1 MRDDNRFKTGREG
14 RRLETRKQQREAGTA
29 YHPRG
34 LARKIVQSTMRREGA
49 IGLNKT
55 DPNHGITQ
63 SQFATSW
70 RDRADILFGK

>member
-1 MRDDNRFKTGREG
+1 MAHEKIAKPKKYQQNREVTEH
-14 RRLETRKQQREAGTA
+14 

-34 LARKIVQSTMRREGA
+34 LARKIVQSTLKREGA
-49 IGLNKT
+49 TGLNKI
-55 DPNHGITQ
+55 DPSRGITQ